1 MAKKYVSDL
10 GRIAE
15 DAEYAE
21 RVRHFKAEDYNVID
35 ESELVDK
42 WADDIVDDLEE
53 KLITTE

>member
-21 RVRHFKAEDYNVID
+21 HVRHLQTEDYRVID

-53 KLITTE
+53 KLITVE